1 MMAKQSGRK
10 GKCEPPRPT
19 VARPYATHRCCMNPG
34 CRIKTVQAQRVLVT
48 DAACTALD
56 WGETLEELLRAIWQ
70 HLDRSFEQI
79 TVGPAMARIDRDA
92 ATDWRLT
99 AGFPTAEEFDAEPPL
114 RWETFGGG
122 RAATFLHEGPYARLP
137 DAELDLRRF
146 VEAEGLHVAAAPW
159 LIFWVD
165 PDSGVLPAELRTEL
179 VWPLDDA

>member
-1 MMAKQSGRK
+1 
-10 GKCEPPRPT
+10 
-19 VARPYATHRCCMNPG
+19 MNLS
-34 CRIKTVQAQRVLVT
+34 CRIKIVQAQRVLVT

-70 HLDRSFEQI
+70 HLDRSFETI

-92 ATDWRLT
+92 SATWRLT
-99 AGFPTAEEFDAEPPL
+99 AGFPIAEEFATEPPL

-122 RAATFLHEGPYARLP
+122 QAATCLHEGPYSRLP
-137 DAELDLRRF
+137 DAELELRRF
-146 VEAEGLHVAAAPW
+146 VDAQALRVAAAPW

-165 PDSGVLPAELRTEL
+165 PDSGVLPAELRTEF